1 MTEAR
6 RLLRL
11 RRLGNVSEAWVTGE
25 TFERDPAFDLQCYAG
40 RSFGVLQER
49 PVKVVLRFDARA
61 ARDAPARLFHP
72 DRTVEENEDFKPCWY
87 WNLNFPRS

>member
-11 RRLGNVSEAWVTGE
+11 RRLANVSETRITGE
-25 TFERDPAFDLQCYAG
+25 TFEQDPAFDLQRCAE

-49 PVKVVLRFDARA
+49 PVKVVLRFDFSALRRESLPLLLDPSPQGSLLAAAWPLGVRQAR
-61 ARDAPARLFHP
+61 
-72 DRTVEENEDFKPCWY
+72 
-87 WNLNFPRS
+87 